1 VVAPFV
7 QRFVSGIIRSVPF
20 MSVSRILSA
29 VRSYAPTAEERAVF
43 KVQLPLF
50 FAVSVL
56 LTLAYHS
63 QRELRAN
70 VVEREH
76 VQLLMRGW
84 DGFAWFV
91 WLLAAP
97 AILMLIRRFPLV
109 HGQIRRSLAGLLLG
123 SAGIY
128 LVVSNLRFV
137 LRILPNIWLP
147 DSADLPVDWS
157 HYIVTTLFLLPA
169 DFLAYGCF
177 FSASFAIDYHFKYRQ
192 RVQESLQLQLA
203 TAQLQSD
210 LARAE
215 LTALRGQ
222 LHPHFLFNSFNAV
235 ASLVRQ
241 QRNEAAVEIIVQLS
255 SLLRLAIERTGR
267 QELSLDEE
275 IDFVRRYLAI
285 EHVRFGEKLQL
296 DFAVDE
302 AALGSAVP
310 NLVLQPLVENAIKHG
325 ISLRTRP
332 GLVRLAARRME
343 DRLQLEIV
351 NDGPEGAGPLAETG
365 GARTGGIGL
374 ANTRARLE
382 KLYGRDYRLDL
393 APYAE
398 GGMRLNLDLP
408 WRPAASYKP
417 AA

>member
-1 VVAPFV
+1 MVD
-7 QRFVSGIIRSVPF
+7 G
-20 MSVSRILSA
+20 
-29 VRSYAPTAEERAVF
+29 
-43 KVQLPLF
+43 
-50 FAVSVL
+50 
-56 LTLAYHS
+56 
-63 QRELRAN
+63 
-70 VVEREH
+70 EH
-76 VQLLMRGW
+76 VQLLVRGW
-84 DGFAWFV
+84 DGFAWCV

-97 AILMLIRRFPLV
+97 FILMLIRRFPLTS
-109 HGQIRRSLAGLLLG
+109 GQIRRSLAGLVLG

-128 LVVSNLRFV
+128 LVVSNVRFL
-137 LRILPNIWLP
+137 LRILPNVWLP

-157 HYIVTTLFLLPA
+157 HYMVTTLFLLPA
-169 DFLAYGCF
+169 DFLAYACF

-192 RVQESLQLQLA
+192 RAQEALQLQLA
-203 TAQLQSD
+203 TVQLQSD

-241 QRNEAAVEIIVQLS
+241 HRNEAAVEIIVQLS
-255 SLLRLAIERTGR
+255 ALLRLAIERTGR

-275 IDFVRRYLAI
+275 VDFTRRYLEI
-285 EHVRFGEKLQL
+285 EHVRFGDKLQL
-296 DFAVDE
+296 DFAVE
-302 AALGSAVP
+302 QAALGGSVP

-332 GLVRLAARRME
+332 GMVRLAARRVN

-351 NDGPEGAGPLAETG
+351 NDGPDVAPTKPGEGDSTK
-365 GARTGGIGL
+365 GGIGL

-393 APYAE
+393 TPFAE
-398 GGMRLNLDLP
+398 GGMRLSLDLP
-408 WRPAASYKP
+408 WRLAASYKP
-417 AA
+417 AP